1 MSKISSS
8 HFQMESWAIIFPI
21 SFLVNFRSLY
31 IWPIYQKLDN
41 RIWFTIF
48 LSQRELHSVS
58 NINFKYFAKLWLIL
72 SQLELSRTELPKCT
86 RSILME
92 NYTICPVLSILFSYY
107 PACKT
112 WLFKKFIFE
121 LGASY
126 SFKITLNLIRQA
138 IILKRNGGVT
148 SEISCLILWSLICTP
163 FILVPA
169 STKIVITSATVIY
182 NSMRVDTPGERLM

>member
-1 MSKISSS
+1 MSKMCSR

-21 SFLVNFRSLY
+21 SFLINFRTVY
-31 IWPIYQKLDN
+31 IWPVCQKLDN
-41 RIWFTIF
+41 RIWFTIL

-58 NINFKYFAKLWLIL
+58 NIDFFFAKLWLIL

-92 NYTICPVLSILFSYY
+92 NYTICPVLSILFSYD

-126 SFKITLNLIRQA
+126 SSKITLNLVRQA

-148 SEISCLILWSLICTP
+148 SEIYCLILWSLICTP
-163 FILVPA
+163 LILVPA

-182 NSMRVDTPGERLM
+182 NSMRVETPGERLM